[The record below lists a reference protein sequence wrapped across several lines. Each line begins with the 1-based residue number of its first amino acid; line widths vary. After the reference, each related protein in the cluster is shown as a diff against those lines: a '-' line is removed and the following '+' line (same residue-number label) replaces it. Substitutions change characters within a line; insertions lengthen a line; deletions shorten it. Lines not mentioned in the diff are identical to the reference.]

1 MKHVSDWKVK
11 VTDRAGQAIASPQ
24 SLSVKKATLPNEC
37 EPLLR
42 KLNEKG
48 FIRDYHND
56 KNGKKSFSYATSD
69 IRHMLTNE
77 GFVFEI
83 RLYNILKN
91 SNLFDEV
98 VNGFTI
104 YWQDKHEFDLVV
116 TKGMQTA
123 LIECKATNELSDRFY
138 SKLRSFD
145 YGVNCK
151 KS

>member
-1 MKHVSDWKVK
+1 
-11 VTDRAGQAIASPQ
+11 
-24 SLSVKKATLPNEC
+24 
-37 EPLLR
+37 
-42 KLNEKG
+42 
-48 FIRDYHND
+48 
-56 KNGKKSFSYATSD
+56 
-69 IRHMLTNE
+69 MLTNE

-83 RLYNILKN
+83 RLYNILKG

-151 KS
+151 KIIAAYTLDNAKNQRLIERNSDIITVYKREDLEDFGKTLKKIFDGDYPEP